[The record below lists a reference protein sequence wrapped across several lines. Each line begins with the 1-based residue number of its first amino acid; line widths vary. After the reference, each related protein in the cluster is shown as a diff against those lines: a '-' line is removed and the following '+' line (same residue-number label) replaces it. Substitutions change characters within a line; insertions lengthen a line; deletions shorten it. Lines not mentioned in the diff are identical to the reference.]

1 MVVLMAVFSHSAV
14 LLPFYGFNGDAIE
27 SDGELTDSS
36 VESGEQLVRLVRYQP
51 TFVEAED
58 ISAEEDQ
65 IDDDLSVEAS
75 ELQAGGGLPYYPF
88 EYLVVP
94 QQGVRVARHD
104 GHGAAPG
111 HTHTAAELA
120 GK

>member
-1 MVVLMAVFSHSAV
+1 MVVLMAVFADSAV
-14 LLPFYGFNGDAIE
+14 LLPFHDLE
-27 SDGELTDSS
+27 SGELTDSS
-36 VESGEQLVRLVRYQP
+36 VERGEQLIRLARYQP
-51 TFVEAED
+51 TFIEAED

-65 IDDDLSVEAS
+65 IDDADLSVEAS

-88 EYLVVP
+88 EYVVVP

>member
-1 MVVLMAVFSHSAV
+1 MVVLMAVFANSAV
-14 LLPFYGFNGDAIE
+14 LLPFQDLE
-27 SDGELTDSS
+27 SDELTDSS
-36 VESGEQLVRLVRYQP
+36 IESGEQLVRLARYQP
-51 TFVEAED
+51 TFIEAED

-65 IDDDLSVEAS
+65 IDDADLSVEAS
-75 ELQAGGGLPYYPF
+75 ELQASDGFPYYPF

-104 GHGAAPG
+104 GHGGAPG